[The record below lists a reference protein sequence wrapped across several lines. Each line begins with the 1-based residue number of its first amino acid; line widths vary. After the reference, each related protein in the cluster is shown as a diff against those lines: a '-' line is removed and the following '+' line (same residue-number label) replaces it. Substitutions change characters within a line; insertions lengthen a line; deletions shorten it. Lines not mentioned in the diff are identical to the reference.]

1 MVLCSSRVLLLKQIK
16 AAFQIL
22 FVMVK
27 HLRWIQLI
35 MSSFSFTTIATIH
48 SPYKEKFAVP
58 RQPGLVPS
66 AIALLE
72 IHSPYNDINAF
83 SGLEDFSHLWLTFV
97 FHKNKQQTDW
107 QPMVRP
113 PRLGG
118 NKRVGVFA
126 TRSPNRPN
134 PIGLSLV
141 EFHGIVQK
149 QGKLFLRLSNIDLV
163 DGTPVI
169 DIKPYIPYADAKPD
183 ASAGFAQQTPE
194 TTMTIEFSLAAQ
206 QIADEDPQLKALI
219 TEILQQDPRPAY
231 KKGSIDN
238 KIYAVHLLDFNIT
251 WQVSEEITTVQT
263 IDKR

>member
-1 MVLCSSRVLLLKQIK
+1 MN
-16 AAFQIL
+16 
-22 FVMVK
+22 
-27 HLRWIQLI
+27 
-35 MSSFSFTTIATIH
+35 SFSFTTIATIH

-72 IHSPYNDINAF
+72 IHPPYNDINAF
-83 SGLEDFSHLWLTFV
+83 AGLDDFSHLWLTFV

-141 EFHGIVQK
+141 EFHGVMQK
-149 QGKLFLRLSNIDLV
+149 QGKIFLRLSNIDLV
-163 DGTPVI
+163 DGTPII
-169 DIKPYIPYADAKPD
+169 DIKPYIPYADAKPN
-183 ASAGFAQQTPE
+183 ASAGFAQQIPE
-194 TTMTIEFSLAAQ
+194 TTMKIEFSSVAQ
-206 QIADEDPQLKALI
+206 KVIDENTALKALI
-219 TEILQQDPRPAY
+219 TEVLQQDPRPAY
-231 KKGSIDN
+231 KKGTQDN
-238 KIYAVHLLDFNIT
+238 KTYAVHLLDFNII
-251 WQVSEEITTVQT
+251 WQVADEITTVQN
-263 IDKR
+263 IEKR